1 MSDLAPETEPAPDW
15 QAALH
20 AGTRE
25 KYDDVA
31 LYDYEYRLRK
41 SDIAFYRDLAR
52 QVAAREGTEATRI
65 LELGCGSGRLLIPL
79 ARDGHEVWGI
89 DRARPMLHY
98 LLSQVHGTK
107 RLNARARA
115 RVHILQ
121 GDFRHVPLASAT
133 EVAAGERFPLITCP
147 FNAFNHLYTLAD
159 VERFFAEVRRLLAP
173 DGIFA
178 FDISHPDPA
187 WLSRDP
193 RRRYARTRFR
203 HPTTGEQLIY
213 STSHEYDPLTQIDR
227 IRFFYEPADPDGAD
241 GTTLKSAEKPQ
252 KRGDPPP
259 PRTPPRTVQ
268 LTQRLFFPAEI
279 EALLHYAG
287 FQPFYHAGGFDGE
300 PLTLVSV
307 EQVICARVRER
318 KSA

>member
-1 MSDLAPETEPAPDW
+1 MSEPQLDSQFNLDAT
-15 QAALH
+15 LT

-31 LYDYEYRLRK
+31 LYDYEYRLRR

-52 QVAAREGTEATRI
+52 QVAQREGDAGQQPTTRI

-79 ARDGHEVWGI
+79 ARDGHEIWGI
-89 DRARPMLHY
+89 DRAAPMLRYCHE
-98 LLSQVHGTK
+98 QVHRTK
-107 RLNARARA
+107 RLNARTRA

-121 GDFRHVPLASAT
+121 GDFRHVPLASASDANT
-133 EVAAGERFPLITCP
+133 GAGTGAGFPLITCP

-193 RRRYARTRFR
+193 QRRYARTRFR
-203 HPTTGEQLIY
+203 HPTTGERLIY
-213 STSHEYDPLTQIDR
+213 STSHEYDPATQIDL
-227 IRFFYEPADPDGAD
+227 IRFYYEPDPAATASPTKGAS
-241 GTTLKSAEKPQ
+241 GQ
-252 KRGDPPP
+252 KRAKSGASPW
-259 PRTPPRTVQ
+259 PRTIQ

-300 PLTLVSV
+300 PLSLVSV
-307 EQVICARVRER
+307 EQVICARVR
-318 KSA
+318 